1 MPRQRKLEIVQHKNG
16 EWYHP
21 VRHLVAK
28 KAGRKLKHQERNRRM
43 AQAGILVPT
52 QPEVTPVVTVKQSMF
67 HNWVQRLKRLF
78 I

>member
-1 MPRQRKLEIVQHKNG
+1 MPRQRKLEIVQHKDG

-28 KAGRKLKHQERNRRM
+28 NAGRKLKHQERNRRM
-43 AQAGILVPT
+43 AQAKKAAK
-52 QPEVTPVVTVKQSMF
+52 PVEPSLETINPKKATAG
-67 HNWVQRLKRLF
+67 NWLQKLKRLF